1 METLGSMDIL
11 IIIIILIQ
19 EQRILFHLVAF
30 SRVSLI
36 NVLFFSVYRSFTPS
50 IKFLP
55 KYFIVFDAV
64 VNGIYFLISISN
76 SILLSLLL
84 VYRNVTNFYLLILHP
99 ATLLNTSM
107 NSKQFFCV
115 CVCVCATFR
124 VFYV

>member
-1 METLGSMDIL
+1 MDIL

-36 NVLFFSVYRSFTPS
+36 NVLFFFSVYRSFTSS
-50 IKFLP
+50 IKFIP

-99 ATLLNTSM
+99 ATLLNTFM
-107 NSKQFFCV
+107 NSNSFFFV
-115 CVCVCATFR
+115 CVCVQPLEFSM
-124 VFYV
+124 YKII

>member
-1 METLGSMDIL
+1 MDIL

-99 ATLLNTSM
+99 ATLLNTFM
-107 NSKQFFCV
+107 NSNSFFFV
-115 CVCVCATFR
+115 CVCVQPLEFSM
-124 VFYV
+124 YNII